1 MEFSKDMNIN
11 KLDFPY
17 ILFLLIF
24 SLLITTQMI
33 IFNNQIGIYCSDV
46 FIYLLNSLNFT
57 GVNINANGSMYL
69 SPIICFITSLF
80 FRAGYVNINAIY
92 IVTGIFAIIGILGFY
107 ILLKYNF
114 NKILSLIGSILLFS
128 LSLNLLWLANGTLDI
143 PAIGLTIWTM
153 IFFILS
159 VDKDSKYYLIA
170 LPLFVLS
177 FFTRYTAVLILPAM
191 IVYFL
196 GKHDIFTGL
205 DNLISD
211 RKALKK
217 QLTGFLKS
225 KELKNILKALII
237 SLILLALFLIII
249 YSFSNSL
256 NFLSQSSA
264 VNSGFKTRT
273 IDTAY
278 TTNTFFY
285 ITNFLNFL
293 FAGKITFYKNIP
305 TLYNPTLTS
314 YLVMFITILG
324 LILGLT
330 TKFKNKKLRKTNL
343 NGLSDYKSKNNEI
356 ETYETSK
363 TKDYKTKEIKIPENT
378 VKKVVEKPEDFKT
391 KNFFLALK
399 LIFIVTLIFS
409 ILSFNKIS
417 STITILLTT
426 LDIIILSELL
436 KKYEIKNLNY
446 NLMMLTWFVVY
457 LISFT
462 YINIK
467 VNRYIL
473 TLMPAFIYFF
483 TLGLY
488 YIEKQLDFNF
498 KIFKRQINTSQI
510 LAIVLIVIFIFS
522 AFNFTSTVTVD
533 DNIKSPQIISE
544 YLKHYDP
551 DYQSK
556 EIGVYNKRP
565 FSWFLKMNLFGIT
578 KENRNYLI
586 NSNITYYMANEKV
599 NNLTNYHLIKNEG
612 NLYLYER
619 N

>member
-11 KLDFPY
+11 KRDFPY

-24 SLLITTQMI
+24 SLLITTQII

-391 KNFFLALK
+391 KNSFLALK

-586 NSNITYYMANEKV
+586 NSNITYYIANEKV

>member
-24 SLLITTQMI
+24 SLLITTQII

-586 NSNITYYMANEKV
+586 NSNITYYIANEKV

>member
-11 KLDFPY
+11 KRDFPY

-24 SLLITTQMI
+24 SLLITTQII

-586 NSNITYYMANEKV
+586 NSNITYYIANEKV

>member
-11 KLDFPY
+11 KRDFPY

>member
-11 KLDFPY
+11 KRDFPY

-24 SLLITTQMI
+24 SLLITTQII

-46 FIYLLNSLNFT
+46 FIYLLNSLNFA

-586 NSNITYYMANEKV
+586 NSNITYYIANEKV

>member
-1 MEFSKDMNIN
+1 
-11 KLDFPY
+11 
-17 ILFLLIF
+17 
-24 SLLITTQMI
+24 
-33 IFNNQIGIYCSDV
+33 
-46 FIYLLNSLNFT
+46 
-57 GVNINANGSMYL
+57 MYL

-586 NSNITYYMANEKV
+586 NSNITYYIANEKV

>member
-1 MEFSKDMNIN
+1 MNIN
-11 KLDFPY
+11 KRDFPY

-24 SLLITTQMI
+24 SLLITTQII

-510 LAIVLIVIFIFS
+510 LAIILIVIFIFS

-586 NSNITYYMANEKV
+586 NSNITYYIANEKV

>member
-1 MEFSKDMNIN
+1 MNIN
-11 KLDFPY
+11 KRDFPY

-24 SLLITTQMI
+24 SLLITTQII

>member
-24 SLLITTQMI
+24 SLLITTQII

-510 LAIVLIVIFIFS
+510 LAIILIVIFIFS

>member
-11 KLDFPY
+11 KRDFPY

-24 SLLITTQMI
+24 SLLITTQII

-510 LAIVLIVIFIFS
+510 LAIILIVIFIFS

-586 NSNITYYMANEKV
+586 NSNITYYIANEKV

>member
-1 MEFSKDMNIN
+1 MNIN
-11 KLDFPY
+11 KRDFPY

-24 SLLITTQMI
+24 SLLITTQII

-586 NSNITYYMANEKV
+586 NSNITYYIANEKV